1 MSDVNTSGWK
11 VTGHRILV
19 QVESIERTTQSG
31 IIIQTDTEARRE
43 QLGQD
48 AGTVVA
54 IGGTAYSDQSEAW
67 CRVGDFIKF
76 GKYAGQ
82 IVNKKETKDGM
93 EYRVINDLD
102 VVLVKGKDHE

>member
-1 MSDVNTSGWK
+1 MKVINNSGWK
-11 VTGHRILV
+11 VSGHRILV

-31 IIIQTDTEARRE
+31 IIIQTDSEARRE

-54 IGGTAYSDQSEAW
+54 IGNTAYADQTEPF
-67 CRVGDFIKF
+67 CKIGDFIKF
-76 GKYAGQ
+76 GRYAGQ
-82 IVNKKETKDGM
+82 IVSKKETLDEK

-102 VVLVKGKDHE
+102 VVLVKENPNE